1 MRVNP
6 RSATLMST
14 LLLLAVALAVRL
26 AIVAAPVPVQ
36 LDKTLPD
43 DAYYYFLTARNIA
56 QGVGPSVDGLHPS
69 NGWHPL
75 WMLALVGV
83 FAVPTPD
90 LDTPVRVALALG
102 ALFDSLV
109 VVVLYQTARR
119 YLGSAAAFAG
129 ALVYALNSMPAFQS
143 VNGLETGL
151 TALLTALAWATTLR
165 LVERPTGRMALLWG
179 LVFGLCFLA
188 RTDASIILVWLG
200 LFAGW
205 RLLRSPG
212 GVRTVALGAVAALVV
227 VAPWFAWNQANFGSF
242 LTQTSGVAVPWAA
255 RTRFALANPDSAA
268 WQESLRILLL
278 PQYWLRGDYLGAPV
292 LVGFLLWPAALWG
305 LWQGLRSNQR
315 RLALAALLLAGGGL
329 TLVLVHTL
337 VRWYPRPWYFT
348 VMAQSLSLG
357 VAFLWWRAGARLR
370 LGLAVVGL
378 PLFIVSGLLA
388 WQVGY
393 YPWQRQLQ
401 YDAALWVRDNTAPD
415 ALIASMNSGVI
426 GYYGERNTVNL
437 DGVVNPAA
445 FEAIQAYRL
454 LPFMQETGVD
464 YFVDV
469 DFALEGEYGVFMGPG
484 YAEHLDEVAV
494 ISHPYPG
501 LGSIRAYA
509 VAPGP

>member
-1 MRVNP
+1 MRVNT
-6 RSATLMST
+6 RSAELTST
-14 LLLLAVALAVRL
+14 LLLLVVALAVRL

-56 QGVGPSVDGLHPS
+56 QGNGPSVDGLHPS

-75 WMLALVGV
+75 WLLLMVGV
-83 FAVPTPD
+83 FSPPTAD

-109 VVVLYQTARR
+109 VVVIYQTARR
-119 YLGSAAAFAG
+119 YVGAAAFAG

-165 LVERPTGRMALLWG
+165 LVERPGARLALLWG

-205 RLLRSPG
+205 RLLRAPG
-212 GVRTVALGAVAALVV
+212 GVGLIALGAAVAVVV

-255 RTRFALANPDSAA
+255 RTRFALANPGGAA
-268 WQESLRILLL
+268 WQESMRILFL
-278 PQYWLRGDYLGAPV
+278 PQYWLRGDTLGAPV
-292 LVGFLLWPAALWG
+292 LVGFLLWPAALVG

-315 RLALAALLLAGGGL
+315 RLAVVALLLAAGGL
-329 TLVLVHTL
+329 SLVLVHTL

-348 VMAQSLSLG
+348 IMAQSLSLG
-357 VAFLWWRAGARLR
+357 IAFVWWRAGARLR

-378 PLFIVSGLLA
+378 PLLIVSGLLA

-401 YDAALWVRDNTAPD
+401 YDAALWVRDHTEPD

-454 LPFMQETGVD
+454 LPFMQAAGVD

-469 DFALEGEYGVFMGPG
+469 DFALEGEYGIFMGPG
-484 YAEHLDEVAV
+484 YTDHLNEVAV
-494 ISHPYPG
+494 ISEPYPG
-501 LGSIRAYA
+501 LGAIRAYA
-509 VAPGP
+509 VEPGP